1 MNRRAAIFSLALAT
15 IGCANSHTC
24 KVRESAL
31 PDAQNVLSNAPT
43 LVPEMPVTTTGA
55 TRGQTPEPPRPLN
68 PNGTPAEP
76 NKMQVAVK
84 IRAHVNGAP
93 ILDEEL
99 REAMVMRTGE
109 LLNVPETRRAAF
121 FQEMTGR
128 ELDRL
133 IERELILLEMMNK
146 IKELKRPQL
155 LEQLKMEATKE
166 GDRRIK
172 DIRTASKAKT
182 DDELRAML
190 ATQGLSIEGLR
201 RQTERNFMM
210 TEYIRNMIYPVVQR
224 ISLQE
229 IKEYYE
235 EHQDEFRTA
244 DRVKWLDI
252 FIDSSRF
259 PTAAAAR
266 QHADAIL
273 QRARNGEDFV
283 VLAKEFDNGDSI
295 LRNGEGLGTQ
305 RGDVKPPQAE
315 NVVFGLKPGE
325 VGPIIDLGF
334 GLHIVKV
341 VERDYAGVQPF
352 DVKTQS
358 KIRDKLRGQI
368 AEREYRRIVDD
379 MKRKATVVIHP

>member
-1 MNRRAAIFSLALAT
+1 MNRRAALFIVALTA
-15 IGCANSHTC
+15 IGCANNSTC
-24 KVRESAL
+24 KVRESAM

-43 LVPEMPVTTTGA
+43 LLPQMPVTTTGA
-55 TRGQTPEPPRPLN
+55 TRGQIPEPPRPLN
-68 PNGTPAEP
+68 PDAAAADPA
-76 NKMQVAVK
+76 KMQVAVR

-93 ILDEEL
+93 ILEEEL

-109 LLNVPETRRAAF
+109 LLNVPETQRAAY

-155 LEQLKMEATKE
+155 LDQLKLEASKE

-182 DDELRAML
+182 DEEFRAML
-190 ATQGLSIEGLR
+190 AQQGLSVEGLR

-224 ISLQE
+224 ISLQQ

-235 EHQDEFRTA
+235 EHPDEFQLA

-266 QHADAIL
+266 QHAEEIHN
-273 QRARNGEDFV
+273 RAKNGEDFIA
-283 VLAKEFDNGDSI
+283 LAKEFDNGDSI

-305 RGDVKPPQAE
+305 RGDIKPPQAE
-315 NVVFGLKPGE
+315 PVVFALKPGE

-352 DVKTQS
+352 DVKCQT
-358 KIRDKLRGQI
+358 KIRDKLRNQI

-379 MKRKATVVIHP
+379 MKRKATVVIHQ